1 MSNSEDFNEFEQQK
15 SQELV
20 FYQILEK
27 MKKDYENIML
37 NKDQEIKE
45 YVVQLAEENVSLKN
59 ENFQQKEINCSLQNK
74 LDVIEQIY
82 PVLYLAKEKND
93 NIELDSSLYTKLN
106 FAKENYKKE
115 IEELEGNFIFEN
127 SKINQEFESILKKYN
142 DIMIES
148 TNMKNEEKM
157 ENLFVEMLK
166 QIKIYQKKIMNLR
179 ENILNKEKLEIHLV
193 FSKTALKEENEFIK
207 SKLIRE
213 KINIIQK
220 LKEFKAEME
229 IKIKL
234 EKKNLFDEKILKENE
249 EFREL
254 FHKLGYSDKQQS
266 KMEALKLEKE
276 KIMKQNFEMYTKINE
291 LTDQNQILNEQIE
304 ILQKSNQECEEV
316 KKEYNE
322 NIENLNIKS
331 VNFENEIETLHNI
344 IKQLNNKILEKE
356 NELSAQIATSKVKEV
371 STQNEINMLSSKL
384 SSTINEFN
392 NMLDQKESAIN
403 ELTNENI
410 ELKDLNEH
418 LNDLITEK
426 EAEMNKCKE
435 EIIHIKND
443 LYEKEIKVNQQD
455 DQIEILTKS
464 KEQKEITIKELTD
477 NINKLN
483 AILANIT
490 DKNKKNEDYIT
501 QLKESNDTLS
511 KNYNQI
517 TMKYENV
524 NEQYQ
529 RAQNDLN
536 TLKSNTITEKEKYIS
551 YDSKIIAMEN
561 ENISLKKK
569 NEILANENTELKYHI
584 NNTYEKYIQLDID
597 KSNNNVSKDI
607 LMKKEEIIKIKEI
620 FNNIDSVSYLALNV
634 KNSSEKVTQ
643 YESEIQKLKTRIN
656 TLLNLASGNV
666 TRINGSKIP
675 KTNNYTKIS
684 QSQLYE
690 KIIKYIRDLNIFHE
704 IQMYKLTIQHEDQ
717 ITNLISANS
726 INKKDNI
733 LESAIQT
740 SKLSINE
747 VLHLVEGIEV
757 KLKANNDYF
766 EKRLKLYVNIEDVK
780 TTISNTQKQYE
791 NVIGSLLEKFLSYN
805 VVNDKN
811 SPFLLL
817 KMPINEYNDIIENA
831 MKILEETIKN
841 INEFYKDISDN
852 YDNSVETAFDAIIN
866 LTFVK
871 NDLNNTNNSSRINW

>member
-93 NIELDSSLYTKLN
+93 NIEVDNSLYTKLN

-127 SKINQEFESILKKYN
+127 SKINQEFEAMLKKYN
-142 DIMIES
+142 DIMLES
-148 TNMKNEEKM
+148 INMKNEEKM
-157 ENLFVEMLK
+157 ENLFLEMLK
-166 QIKIYQKKIMNLR
+166 QMKIYQKKILNLR
-179 ENILNKEKLEIHLV
+179 ENILNKEKLEINLI

-291 LTDQNQILNEQIE
+291 LTEQNQILNEQIE

-356 NELSAQIATSKVKEV
+356 NELSTQIATSKVKEV

-464 KEQKEITIKELTD
+464 KEQKESTIKELTD

-569 NEILANENTELKYHI
+569 NEILTNENTELKYHI

-757 KLKANNDYF
+757 KLKANNEYF

>member
-1 MSNSEDFNEFEQQK
+1 M
-15 SQELV
+15 
-20 FYQILEK
+20 
-27 MKKDYENIML
+27 
-37 NKDQEIKE
+37 
-45 YVVQLAEENVSLKN
+45 
-59 ENFQQKEINCSLQNK
+59 
-74 LDVIEQIY
+74 
-82 PVLYLAKEKND
+82 
-93 NIELDSSLYTKLN
+93 
-106 FAKENYKKE
+106 
-115 IEELEGNFIFEN
+115 
-127 SKINQEFESILKKYN
+127 
-142 DIMIES
+142 
-148 TNMKNEEKM
+148 
-157 ENLFVEMLK
+157 
-166 QIKIYQKKIMNLR
+166 
-179 ENILNKEKLEIHLV
+179 
-193 FSKTALKEENEFIK
+193 
-207 SKLIRE
+207 
-213 KINIIQK
+213 
-220 LKEFKAEME
+220 
-229 IKIKL
+229 
-234 EKKNLFDEKILKENE
+234 
-249 EFREL
+249 
-254 FHKLGYSDKQQS
+254 
-266 KMEALKLEKE
+266 
-276 KIMKQNFEMYTKINE
+276 
-291 LTDQNQILNEQIE
+291 
-304 ILQKSNQECEEV
+304 
-316 KKEYNE
+316 
-322 NIENLNIKS
+322 
-331 VNFENEIETLHNI
+331 
-344 IKQLNNKILEKE
+344 
-356 NELSAQIATSKVKEV
+356 
-371 STQNEINMLSSKL
+371 
-384 SSTINEFN
+384 
-392 NMLDQKESAIN
+392 
-403 ELTNENI
+403 
-410 ELKDLNEH
+410 
-418 LNDLITEK
+418 
-426 EAEMNKCKE
+426 
-435 EIIHIKND
+435 
-443 LYEKEIKVNQQD
+443 
-455 DQIEILTKS
+455 
-464 KEQKEITIKELTD
+464 
-477 NINKLN
+477 
-483 AILANIT
+483 
-490 DKNKKNEDYIT
+490 
-501 QLKESNDTLS
+501 
-511 KNYNQI
+511 
-517 TMKYENV
+517 TMKYDNV

-529 RAQNDLN
+529 RAQNELN

-551 YDSKIIAMEN
+551 YDSKIIEMEN

-569 NEILANENTELKYHI
+569 NEILTNENTELKYHI

-733 LESAIQT
+733 LEYAIQT
-740 SKLSINE
+740 YKLSINE

-757 KLKANNDYF
+757 KLKANNEYF

-780 TTISNTQKQYE
+780 STISNTQKQYE

>member
-166 QIKIYQKKIMNLR
+166 QIKIYQKKILNLR
-179 ENILNKEKLEIHLV
+179 ENILNKEKLEINLI

-234 EKKNLFDEKILKENE
+234 EKKNLFDEKILKENV
-249 EFREL
+249 EFKEL

-569 NEILANENTELKYHI
+569 NEILTNENTELKYHI

-757 KLKANNDYF
+757 KLKANNEYF

>member
-93 NIELDSSLYTKLN
+93 NIELDNSLYTKLN
-106 FAKENYKKE
+106 LAKENYKKE
-115 IEELEGNFIFEN
+115 IEELEGNYIFEN
-127 SKINQEFESILKKYN
+127 SKINQEFEAMIKKYN
-142 DIMIES
+142 DIMLES
-148 TNMKNEEKM
+148 INTKNEEKM
-157 ENLFVEMLK
+157 ENLFFEMLK
-166 QIKIYQKKIMNLR
+166 QMKIYQKKILNLR
-179 ENILNKEKLEIHLV
+179 ENILNKEKLEINLI

-403 ELTNENI
+403 ELTDENI

-426 EAEMNKCKE
+426 EAEINKCKE

-455 DQIEILTKS
+455 DQIEILIKS

-483 AILANIT
+483 VILANIT

-511 KNYNQI
+511 KNYNQM
-517 TMKYENV
+517 TMKYDNV

-569 NEILANENTELKYHI
+569 NEILTNENTELKYHI

-757 KLKANNDYF
+757 KLKANNEYF

-780 TTISNTQKQYE
+780 STISNTQKQYE

>member
-93 NIELDSSLYTKLN
+93 NIELDNSLYTKLN
-106 FAKENYKKE
+106 LAKENYKKE
-115 IEELEGNFIFEN
+115 IEELEGNYIFEN
-127 SKINQEFESILKKYN
+127 SKINQEFEVMLKKYN
-142 DIMIES
+142 DIMLES
-148 TNMKNEEKM
+148 INTKNEEKM
-157 ENLFVEMLK
+157 ENLFLEMLK
-166 QIKIYQKKIMNLR
+166 QMKIYQKKILNLR
-179 ENILNKEKLEIHLV
+179 ENILNKEKLEINLI

-392 NMLDQKESAIN
+392 NMLDQKESVIN

-501 QLKESNDTLS
+501 QLKERNDTLS
-511 KNYNQI
+511 KNYHQM
-517 TMKYENV
+517 TMKYDNV

-529 RAQNDLN
+529 RAQNNLN

-551 YDSKIIAMEN
+551 YDSKIIVMEN

-569 NEILANENTELKYHI
+569 NEILTNENTELKYHI

-597 KSNNNVSKDI
+597 KSNNNVSKDL

-643 YESEIQKLKTRIN
+643 YEGEIQKLKTRIN

-757 KLKANNDYF
+757 KLKANNEYF

-780 TTISNTQKQYE
+780 STISNTQKQYE

-841 INEFYKDISDN
+841 INEFYTDISDN

>member
-426 EAEMNKCKE
+426 EAEINKCKE

-464 KEQKEITIKELTD
+464 KEQKEITINELTD

-511 KNYNQI
+511 KNYNQM
-517 TMKYENV
+517 TMKYDNV

-569 NEILANENTELKYHI
+569 NEILTNENTELKYHI

-757 KLKANNDYF
+757 KLKANNEYF

>member
-74 LDVIEQIY
+74 LDVIKQIY

-93 NIELDSSLYTKLN
+93 NIELDNSLYTKLN
-106 FAKENYKKE
+106 LAKENYKKE
-115 IEELEGNFIFEN
+115 IEELEGNYIFEN
-127 SKINQEFESILKKYN
+127 SKINQEFEVMLKKYN
-142 DIMIES
+142 DIMLECIN
-148 TNMKNEEKM
+148 TKNEEKM
-157 ENLFVEMLK
+157 ENLFLEMLK
-166 QIKIYQKKIMNLR
+166 QMKIYQKKILNLR
-179 ENILNKEKLEIHLV
+179 ENILNKEKLEINLI

-403 ELTNENI
+403 ELTDENI

-426 EAEMNKCKE
+426 EAEINKCKE

-477 NINKLN
+477 NNNKLN
-483 AILANIT
+483 VILANIT

-511 KNYNQI
+511 KNYNQM
-517 TMKYENV
+517 TMKYDNV

-569 NEILANENTELKYHI
+569 NEILTNENTELKYHI

-757 KLKANNDYF
+757 KLKANNEYF

-780 TTISNTQKQYE
+780 STISNTQKQYE